1 MKNPMKQRIP
11 AIALALALLARIPGS
26 HAAEA
31 IAPTPPMGWNSW
43 DAYGLTLDEA
53 QYRANAGVLAGL
65 QSWGWRY
72 AVIDEGWYMADPFAD
87 RLETRRYALDGQGR
101 LVPAP
106 GRFPSASDGRG
117 FKALADWTHAQGLR
131 FGIHIVRGI
140 PKAAVDRDLPIGG
153 SAFKA
158 TDAADKA
165 ATCPWDD
172 GNYGVADNAAGQAYY
187 DSVIRLY
194 ADWGVDYLKV
204 DCISDHPYR
213 PTEIRQIAEAIRRSG
228 RPMVLSLSP
237 GPTQIG
243 HAQEVGAQ
251 AQLWRISND
260 VWDVWATDHDKPLSD
275 SFPSSVRVQ
284 FDNFE
289 AWNRWVRPGSWPD
302 GDMLPIGTLA
312 PHPGLGEPRRTRL
325 TGDEARSL
333 VTLWAIVRSPL
344 IVGANLTQLDAA
356 TRALLTNAD
365 VLRLNQRE
373 GGSRVVTDLPAG
385 FEQAKVWV
393 STPAGADAPDTV
405 AVFNRGEDA
414 LKVEAP
420 WSALGLP
427 AGRLAARDL
436 WDGRR
441 LAASSR
447 ASFTVPPHGV
457 VIVGV
462 GKDD

>member
-1 MKNPMKQRIP
+1 MNRRIP
-11 AIALALALLARIPGS
+11 AIALALALSCRIAGAP
-26 HAAEA
+26 AAEA
-31 IAPTPPMGWNSW
+31 VAQTPPMGWNSW

-53 QYRANAGVLAGL
+53 QYRANAAVLAGL
-65 QSWGWRY
+65 RPWGWRY

-140 PKAAVDRDLPIGG
+140 PKAAVERDLPIDG

-158 TDAADKA
+158 TEAADKA

-172 GNYGVADNAAGQAYY
+172 GNDGVADNAAGQAYY

-213 PTEIRQIAEAIRRSG
+213 PTEIRQISEAIRKAG

-237 GPTQIG
+237 GPTRIE
-243 HAQEVGAQ
+243 HAQEVGRL

-260 VWDVWATDHDKPLSD
+260 VWDVWATDHDQALSD

-302 GDMLPIGTLA
+302 GDMLPIGALR
-312 PHPGLGEPRRTRL
+312 PHPGLGEPRATRL
-325 TGDEARSL
+325 TADEARSL

-344 IVGANLTQLDAA
+344 IVGANLVELDAA
-356 TRALLTNAD
+356 TRALLTNAE

-373 GGSRVVTDLPAG
+373 GASRPVTDLPAG
-385 FEQAKVWV
+385 LAQAKVWV
-393 STPAGADAPDTV
+393 STPHGADAPDTV
-405 AVFNRGEDA
+405 AVFNRGDVA
-414 LKVEAP
+414 LKVQAP

-427 AGRLAARDL
+427 AGALAARDL

-441 LAASSR
+441 FEPSSR
-447 ASFTVPPHGV
+447 VELEVPPHGV
-457 VIVGV
+457 AVLAVSRGA
-462 GKDD
+462 